1 MQIKYARYPAGH
13 IFLFLKHTIILKS
26 MRFFKRRTT
35 AKGLISTEDQTRVS
49 NAIAK
54 AEITTSGEIR
64 VYFEQ
69 TCPLE
74 NPLERAAEIFAKLEM
89 EKTELRNGVL
99 IYIALKD
106 HKAAIFADEGIY
118 QKTGGPDYWQ
128 EEFEIFKTYLAH
140 DELVEGLIRIISDI
154 GHSLSKYFPYR
165 PGIDKNELPDEIVF
179 GHH

>member
-1 MQIKYARYPAGH
+1 
-13 IFLFLKHTIILKS
+13 
-26 MRFFKRRTT
+26 MRFFKKRTT
-35 AKGLISTEDQTRVS
+35 AKGLISTEDQTRIS

-69 TCPLE
+69 KCPQE
-74 NPLERAAEIFAKLEM
+74 DPLARAAEIFDSLEM
-89 EKTELRNGVL
+89 EKTQLRNGVL
-99 IYIALKD
+99 IYIALQD

-128 EEFEIFKTYLAH
+128 EEFEIFRQYLAH
-140 DELVEGLIRIISDI
+140 DELIEGMIRIISDI

-179 GHH
+179 GRN